1 MRVSGLSSRGSV
13 LEAGLIEMKVSP
25 AKYLFITY
33 RETKKHHEKSHTNP
47 VFIEAFK
54 KIAEL
59 PAKPPFEEFFE
70 IIK

>member
-1 MRVSGLSSRGSV
+1 
-13 LEAGLIEMKVSP
+13 MKISP

-33 RETKKHHEKSHTNP
+33 WKTKKHHEKSHTNP

>member
-33 RETKKHHEKSHTNP
+33 RETKEHHEKSHNDI
-47 VFIEAFK
+47 VFLEAFK
-54 KIAEL
+54 KNSRTSR
-59 PAKPPFEEFFE
+59 KTTF
-70 IIK
+70 